1 MSILTINIDGMAG
14 EDILCVPTIVDGAF
28 ILPSA
33 LGGTRVSTL
42 GGARVSTL
50 GGAGSPLLRS
60 GYVCSTL
67 GGATGLFR
75 QA

>member
-50 GGAGSPLLRS
+50 GGAGSLDL
-60 GYVCSTL
+60 CSTL
-67 GGATGLFR
+67 GGAQGFFR
-75 QA
+75 RS